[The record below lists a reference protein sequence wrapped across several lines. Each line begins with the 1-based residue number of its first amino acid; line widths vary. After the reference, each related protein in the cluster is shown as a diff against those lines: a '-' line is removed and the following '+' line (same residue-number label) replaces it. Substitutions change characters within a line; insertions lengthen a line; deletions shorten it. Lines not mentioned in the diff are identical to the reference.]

1 MKALDIALKD
11 LTSALRSINA
21 LGFMIVIPLLVTGM
35 FYFMFGNIAD
45 QGEYS
50 LPVTQLAVANL
61 DPNGPSLRANNG
73 NTPGELRADTL
84 SELVIEILQGDDLSD
99 LIEVSLVPDGYSA
112 RAAVDSGQAQVAVI
126 IPEGF
131 SRQFADPYDQSYL
144 EFYQDP
150 TLTFGPGIVESF
162 LNQFING
169 LSGVKIAV
177 KVALDQSLDGTL
189 DSEQI
194 GQIVRRYLETS
205 PSQADDLSSEL
216 LEVRPPGVAPLN
228 TNPILS
234 IIGPIMGGMMIFYA
248 FYTGAAMGEGILRE
262 EEQRTLPRLFTTP
275 TAPATILGG
284 KLLSVFLT
292 VLIQIIVLLIAG
304 ELVFGIQW
312 GDRRSLLLAL
322 SGVVLLASSFG
333 IFINSLMR
341 STKQSG
347 FIFGGVLTITG
358 MIGMIRIFAL
368 NSAAAEQLGNS
379 VSLITPQGWAVRG
392 LLQTMQGDL
401 LTDVALT
408 TLVMLA
414 WSAILFS
421 VGVWRFKRRYL

>member
-11 LTSALRSINA
+11 LTSALRSISA
-21 LGFMIVIPLLVTGM
+21 LGFMIVVPLLVTSM
-35 FYFMFGNIAD
+35 FYFMFGNIAE
-45 QGEYS
+45 QGEFN
-50 LPVTQLAVANL
+50 LPVTQVAAANL
-61 DPNGPSLRANNG
+61 DRNGPSLRANNG
-73 NTPGELRADTL
+73 NAPGELRADTL
-84 SELVIEILQGDDLSD
+84 SGLVIEILQGEELSD
-99 LIEVSLVPDGYSA
+99 LLQVTLVPDEQA
-112 RAAVDSGQAQVAVI
+112 VRAAVDSGQAQVGLI

-150 TLTFGPGIVESF
+150 TLTFGPSIVESF
-162 LNQFING
+162 LNQFMNE

-177 KVALDQSLDGTL
+177 KVALDQSLDGAL
-189 DSEQI
+189 NGEQI
-194 GQIVRRYLETS
+194 GQIVGRFLETS

-216 LEVRPPGVAPLN
+216 LEIRPPGAAPLN

-234 IIGPIMGGMMIFYA
+234 IVGPIMGGMMIFYA
-248 FYTGAAMGEGILRE
+248 FYTGAAMGEGILKE

-275 TAPATILGG
+275 TAPSTILSG

-292 VLIQIIVLLIAG
+292 VLVQVSVLLAAG
-304 ELVFGIQW
+304 RLVFGVRW
-312 GDRRSLLLAL
+312 GDWRSLLLVL

-333 IFINSLMR
+333 IFVNSWMR

-347 FIFGGVLTITG
+347 LIFGGVLTITG

-368 NSAAAEQLGNS
+368 NSASAEKLGNS
-379 VSLITPQGWAVRG
+379 VSLLTPQGWAVRA

-401 LTDVALT
+401 FGNVALT
-408 TLVMLA
+408 TIIMLA
-414 WSAILFS
+414 WSAFLFS